1 MLAQLNERWEAY
13 LQCLTDSEEMLK
25 KLREKFKSKLLQQS
39 EEFKKSVSELV
50 TEFKSTGPFSSSTTP
65 EEALS
70 QLEVMKQRLA
80 KLKEEEQ
87 ELRRGLGIFRIDHPL
102 SKEIIN
108 LEKDIEALEGIWTM
122 ALEWNQ
128 MFDKWRTTTFANLQT
143 QVMEDYAQ
151 SQYRKLHKLSKDYR
165 EKGWEIIDTTKNR
178 VDQFRRTMPL
188 MKDLHNKDMRDRHWR
203 QIKDESQKEFDELS
217 EEFTLESIIDL
228 HFEENA
234 QLINEVSEAAQKEA
248 QIERGIEKVRDQ
260 WQRVEFEVVPFNDK
274 GSGPFSF
281 VHVRWFSERAW
292 FFTFQDTSKSSRP
305 KTSTRPSKNI
315 KSPCRHSKHPA
326 SSSRSPEKWTN
337 GSAISLTFSKSP
349 TCGLMSNG
357 NGYTWR

>member
-1 MLAQLNERWEAY
+1 MLAELDERWQNY

-25 KLREKFKSKLLQQS
+25 KLREKFKSKLLLQS
-39 EEFKKSVSELV
+39 EEFKKNVNELV
-50 TEFKSTGPFSSSTTP
+50 TEFKNNGPFTSSSTP

-70 QLEVMKQRLA
+70 QIEVMKQRLA

-102 SKEIIN
+102 SKDIQN

-128 MFDKWRTTTFANLQT
+128 MFDKWKTTTFGNLQT

-151 SQYRKLHKLSKDYR
+151 GQYRKLHKLSKDYR
-165 EKGWEIIDTTKNR
+165 EKNWEIIDSTKSR

-203 QIKDESQKEFDELS
+203 QIKDQSQKEFDESS
-217 EEFTLESIIDL
+217 EDFTLEAIINM

-248 QIERGIEKVRDQ
+248 QIERGIEKIREA
-260 WQRVEFEVVPFNDK
+260 WEKVEFEVIAFKDK
-274 GSGPFSF
+274 GIIIEHPTYLTLSF
-281 VHVRWFSERAW
+281 IEQILF
-292 FFTFQDTSKSSRP
+292 
-305 KTSTRPSKNI
+305 
-315 KSPCRHSKHPA
+315 
-326 SSSRSPEKWTN
+326 
-337 GSAISLTFSKSP
+337 
-349 TCGLMSNG
+349 
-357 NGYTWR
+357 

>member
-1 MLAQLNERWEAY
+1 MLAHLDERWQIY

-39 EEFKKSVSELV
+39 EEFKKNVSELV
-50 TEFKSTGPFSSSTTP
+50 TDFKTNGPFTSSTTP

-70 QLEVMKQRLA
+70 QIEVMKQRLA
-80 KLKEEEQ
+80 KLKDEEQ

-102 SKEIIN
+102 SKDIIN
-108 LEKDIEALEGIWTM
+108 LEKEIEALEGIWTM

-128 MFDKWRTTTFANLQT
+128 MFDKWKLTTFGNLQT

-151 SQYRKLHKLSKDYR
+151 AQYKKLHKLSKDYR
-165 EKGWEIIDTTKNR
+165 EKNWEIIDSTKSR

-203 QIKDESQKEFDELS
+203 QIKDESQKEFDETS
-217 EEFTLESIIDL
+217 DDFTLESIINM

-248 QIERGIEKVRDQ
+248 QIERGIEKVREQ
-260 WQRVEFEVVPFNDK
+260 WEKVEFEVVSFKDK
-274 GSGPFSF
+274 GKWIVIGF
-281 VHVRWFSERAW
+281 VFILV
-292 FFTFQDTSKSSRP
+292 
-305 KTSTRPSKNI
+305 
-315 KSPCRHSKHPA
+315 
-326 SSSRSPEKWTN
+326 
-337 GSAISLTFSKSP
+337 
-349 TCGLMSNG
+349 
-357 NGYTWR
+357 